1 MGTSERKERE
11 RKEMQE
17 RILKA
22 ALELFVREGFEATT
36 IRRIAEAIEYTPGA
50 IYAYFKDKDEIFYEL
65 HNVAF
70 SHLLEHMQ
78 GAAKEET
85 PLRRFERLGE
95 LYIDFALSHPHLYR
109 LIFMTGNTS
118 KLLKEKHNLMCA
130 EGTEADL
137 AGMQAFAVLRFM
149 VQDCMNQGV
158 LPPADI
164 DAAAIAIWST
174 VHGMVTLYL
183 DERLFMLPQEKL
195 TDILQNAYRFFVL
208 NIRQSG
214 SYMALPAEAKATIQ
228 AKHNVQP

>member
-1 MGTSERKERE
+1 MGTLERKERE

-22 ALELFVREGFEATT
+22 ALELFVQEGIEATT
-36 IRRIAEAIEYTPGA
+36 IRKIAEAIEYTPGA

-65 HNVAF
+65 HNMAF
-70 SHLLEHMQ
+70 VHLLEHMQ
-78 GAAKEET
+78 AAAKENT

-118 KLLKEKHNLMCA
+118 KLLHAKYEA
-130 EGTEADL
+130 ECMQGTQDSLPGEN
-137 AGMQAFAVLRFM
+137 AFNQLRFM
-149 VQDCMNQGV
+149 VADCMQAGV
-158 LPPADI
+158 LPLADI

-183 DERLFMLPQEKL
+183 DDRLFMLPPDKL
-195 TDILQNAYRFFVL
+195 TNILQNAYRFFVL

-214 SYMALPAEAKATIQ
+214 TYMALPADVKAKL
-228 AKHNVQP
+228 NVQP